1 MLWQKSMVIFDTN
14 MILRYLLNDNQKMA
28 DKAEQDLNVGNV
40 SVTIEVI
47 AEVVYVLK
55 GVYSMVVYVL
65 KGVYSMDRDKIAET
79 IKGFLE
85 LVDCQEMCVL
95 NLALDTYAE
104 HNLDFV
110 DCVLYGY
117 HVVKDIEI
125 ATFDKKLKRL
135 LQS

>member
-55 GVYSMVVYVL
+55 GVYSM
-65 KGVYSMDRDKIAET
+65 DRDKIAET

-85 LVDCQEMCVL
+85 LVDCQEMGVL

-104 HNLDFV
+104 RNLDFV